1 MYRYTLLILFCLY
14 SISVISQNITALDTI
29 TENTIWN
36 YDTVFVNNNV
46 FIPDNIGLTIEPGTN
61 IIVTAYYCI
70 NIQGNIKAKGTET
83 DKIKFTVS
91 DTTNFSDTSTIAGG
105 WDGII
110 FDNTPATNDSSIFEY
125 CILEYGK
132 AIADTSKGGVL
143 YVNNFSKIRIS
154 NSIIQHNYSYKYGGG
169 LYFENSSPIISN
181 NEFYYNKTYHDGG
194 GIYVKGES
202 TALINNNLFKY
213 NSAHKYFWTPWGIAE
228 YGCGSSI
235 LVTYDELYTTK
246 NPLIINNKCFNN
258 KTTNGTIYESTYSIR
273 VINNV
278 ICNNYGSGILNG
290 HELGHTIFMNNTI
303 CNNYMCFGGIQVFSN
318 GLKIKNNIIWGN
330 SYLDSIPQIDINNY
344 HPTIEYNC
352 IEGGYE
358 GVGNISSEPEFVN
371 PSPGVGLDYEGDLYD
386 WSLSKNSPCINAGSP
401 DTTDLYLPQYDL
413 AGNLRIKH
421 DTIDIGAYEYQL
433 GINNI
438 NDFITFSKDFVLYPN
453 PATDYINISLSHNNQ
468 TNKFEIYDITGK
480 LILSEKLI
488 STLTKIHITGL
499 SKGLYFYRIKN
510 NNKTIDTGKFIKQ

>member
-1 MYRYTLLILFCLY
+1 MYRLALIFLFCFY
-14 SISVISQNITALDTI
+14 SISVISQNITAPDTI
-29 TENTIWN
+29 TENTVWN

-70 NIQGNIKAKGTET
+70 NIQGNIKAKGAET

-202 TALINNNLFKY
+202 TVIINNNLFKY

-235 LVTYDELYTTK
+235 LVTYDELYTQ
-246 NPLIINNKCFNN
+246 NSLIVNNKCFNN
-258 KTTNGTIYESTYSIR
+258 KTINGTIYLSTYYAK
-273 VINNV
+273 VVNNI
-278 ICNNYGSGILNG
+278 ICNNYGNGIMNG
-290 HELGHTIFMNNTI
+290 HQLSHDIYINNSI
-303 CNNYMCFGGIQVFSN
+303 CNNYMCFGGIKGSSN
-318 GLKIKNNIIWGN
+318 SLIIQNNIIWN
-330 SYLDSIPQIDINNY
+330 NRYWYSIPQIDVSGSS
-344 HPTIEYNC
+344 TIEYNC
-352 IEGGYE
+352 IQGGYE
-358 GVGNISSEPEFVN
+358 GVSNISSEPEFVN

-386 WSLSKNSPCINAGSP
+386 WSLSKNSPCINAGLS
-401 DTTDLYLPQYDL
+401 DTTGLYLPQYDL

-438 NDFITFSKDFVLYPN
+438 NDFTTFSKDFVLYPN

-488 STLTKIHITGL
+488 STLTKIHITAL

-510 NNKTIDTGKFIKQ
+510 NNKTIGTGKFIKQ

>member
-1 MYRYTLLILFCLY
+1 MCKYTLLILFCFY
-14 SISVISQNITALDTI
+14 SISVISQNITAPDTI

-61 IIVTAYYCI
+61 IIITAYYCI

-83 DKIKFTVS
+83 NKIKFTVS
-91 DTTNFSDTSTIAGG
+91 DTTNFSDTSTISGG

-132 AIADTSKGGVL
+132 AIVDTSKGGVL

-181 NEFYYNKTYHDGG
+181 NEFYYNITFWYGG
-194 GIYVKGES
+194 GIVIEGKS
-202 TALINNNLFKY
+202 TALINNNMFKY
-213 NSAHKYFWTPWGIAE
+213 NSAYKLFYYGTSIILEG
-228 YGCGSSI
+228 GCGSAVYVS
-235 LVTYDELYTTK
+235 YAELYTTQ
-246 NPLIINNKCFNN
+246 NPLIINNRCYNN
-258 KTTNGTIYESTYSIR
+258 KTVAGAIYLSTYNAKA
-273 VINNV
+273 INNI
-278 ICNNYGSGILNG
+278 ICNNYGNGIMNG
-290 HELGHTIFMNNTI
+290 HQLSHDIYISNTI
-303 CNNYMCFGGIQVFSN
+303 CMNYTLYGGIKGSSN
-318 GLKIKNNIIWGN
+318 SLIIQNNVSWENKRIEN
-330 SYLDSIPQIDINNY
+330 DPQIDVSGSS
-344 HPTIEYNC
+344 TIEYNC
-352 IEGGYE
+352 IQGGYE

-371 PSPGVGLDYEGDLYD
+371 PSPGVGLDYEGDIYD
-386 WSLSKNSPCINAGSP
+386 WSLSKNSPCINAGLP
-401 DTTDLYLPQYDL
+401 DTTGLYLPQYDL

-438 NDFITFSKDFVLYPN
+438 IDFTAFSKDFVLYPN

-510 NNKTIDTGKFIKQ
+510 NNKTIGTGKFIKQ